1 MRSSIASSRTTCA
14 NALRPEGAK
23 PRRANISI
31 GIARESLLPEQ
42 LGLSIGLMQ
51 PTPGI
56 LLGQHFRQALLE
68 KHADRQACT
77 GSTFAG
83 RCGKLGEQQ
92 FP

>member
-1 MRSSIASSRTTCA
+1 
-14 NALRPEGAK
+14 
-23 PRRANISI
+23 
-31 GIARESLLPEQ
+31 
-42 LGLSIGLMQ
+42 MQ

-68 KHADRQACT
+68 KHADRHMLLQGDARLPCTDFSSNGPEGCPRIGGQACT